1 MEMEREGLTR
11 EGGRKRDRPDPQV
24 ETTTVDDEDLRIR
37 ESIDRLWDDV
47 RKQAAR
53 PTRKYLAEAAAAPA
67 ESLVDGDDD
76 DPGFD
81 LRRFRKRWNDS
92 WSGAGRHGDF
102 EDTSKFAALSG

>member
-1 MEMEREGLTR
+1 VPSAMEMEREGLTR
-11 EGGRKRDRPDPQV
+11 EGRRKRDRPDPQA

-47 RKQAAR
+47 
-53 PTRKYLAEAAAAPA
+53 RKYLAEAAAAPA